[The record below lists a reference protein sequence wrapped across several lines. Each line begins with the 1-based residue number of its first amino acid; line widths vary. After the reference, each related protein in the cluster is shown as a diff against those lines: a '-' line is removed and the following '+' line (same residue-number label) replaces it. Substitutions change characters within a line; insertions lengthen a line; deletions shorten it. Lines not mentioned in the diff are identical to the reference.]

1 MKRFFML
8 ATSLL
13 FLSTSMLFSAT
24 IGAPAATVRLT
35 KTTPIAVADLEAEVK
50 RYQASAT
57 QSGQNPNSVDPL
69 QVLNLL
75 INNELFKQG
84 AARDG
89 VKITDDMISKT
100 YAAQKTNIEN
110 SYGQI
115 LTDEQFTQIINTNF
129 GSVEAYK
136 SMISE
141 QLMVDTYVRLKKS
154 AELSKPVTISDT
166 EINSFYRKNKT
177 QFVSPETV
185 KLSHIFIPFND
196 DSATDLKN
204 KDLLDSV
211 AKQIKNGSISF
222 EKAVVQYSQDTQSKS
237 KAGDIGWLTMDNT
250 EAQAGLGDQFF
261 DAAFTTEVGATS
273 DLVISNTGYH
283 ILKVLAYNETKILAL
298 DEPINP
304 NTTSTIRD
312 YINDKLSSE
321 KQQEIYYA
329 AINSLVDDLRKSA
342 TVNILY
348 KK

>member
-1 MKRFFML
+1 MKRIFIL
-8 ATSLL
+8 AMS
-13 FLSTSMLFSAT
+13 FLILSSSMLFSAT

-50 RYQASAT
+50 KYQTNAT
-57 QSGQNPNSVDPL
+57 QNGQSPESIDPL

-89 VKITDDMISKT
+89 VKITDDMINKAF
-100 YAAQKTNIEN
+100 AAQKTNIEN
-110 SYGQI
+110 NYGQV
-115 LTDEQFTQIINTNF
+115 LSDEQFTQIINTNF
-129 GSVEAYK
+129 GSVEAFK

-154 AELSKPVTISDT
+154 AELNKSVVVTDAEIS
-166 EINSFYRKNKT
+166 SFYRKNKT

-185 KLSHIFIPFND
+185 KLSHIFIPFSD
-196 DSATDLKN
+196 DKVVDEENKN
-204 KDLLDSV
+204 LLESV

-250 EAQAGLGDQFF
+250 DAQKGLGDLFF
-261 DAAFTTEVGATS
+261 DVAFTTEVGSTS
-273 DLVISNTGYH
+273 DLVVSNTGYH

-298 DEPINP
+298 DEAINP

-312 YINDKLSSE
+312 YIKDKLSSE

>member
-13 FLSTSMLFSAT
+13 LLSTSMLFSAT

-141 QLMVDTYVRLKKS
+141 QLMVDTYVRMKKAS
-154 AELSKPVTISDT
+154 DLNKPVSIAES
-166 EINSFYRKNKT
+166 EVSSFYRKNKT
-177 QFVSPETV
+177 QFISPETV
-185 KLSHIFIPFND
+185 KLSHIFIPYAED
-196 DSATDLKN
+196 DATNNKN
-204 KDLLDSV
+204 KDTLVRV
-211 AKQIKNGSISF
+211 AQQLRYGTLSF
-222 EKAVVQYSQDTQSKS
+222 EKAVVEYSQDTRSKN
-237 KAGDIGWLTMDNT
+237 KAGDIGWLTMDD
-250 EAQAGLGDQFF
+250 EQARLGLGDGFF
-261 DAAFTTEVGATS
+261 DMAFSTDVGSTS
-273 DLVISNTGYH
+273 DVVASNTGFH
-283 ILKVLAYNETKILAL
+283 ILKILAYNETKILGL
-298 DEPINP
+298 DDPINP
-304 NTTSTIRD
+304 DTTSTIRD
-312 YINDKLSSE
+312 YITSQLTGA
-321 KQQEIYYA
+321 KQQEVYYS
-329 AINSLVDDLRKSA
+329 AINALVEDLRKSA
-342 TVNILY
+342 SVNILY